1 MSSPSSRVSSRADL
15 AVAAA
20 FALAA
25 GLLFA
30 ATLQTRMYGDGGGL
44 VSMLASGEGHRY
56 HNVLYLPYLRAFD
69 ALVPGDEP
77 IRTAT
82 LASALAAALGCGA
95 TWLVARGLGAAREGA
110 ALATALA
117 AVTPAVWF
125 FATTVEVAA
134 PHFAAVALCAAIVL
148 RAPWRRPWLALALVA
163 ATFPLLALTHQ
174 TAVLLGPG
182 WVALVAYARAR
193 VAPPFGAAFVL
204 GVVGPLL
211 LAALVA
217 TLLAA
222 SWYRTG
228 ELALVDSTVTS
239 VLDEYTGIATPADF
253 LWPGWM
259 RPLALVLPLALAGAW
274 TLRREPLALTA
285 LLVSCAIPF
294 AFFTWWWG
302 VPENGAYFLGTL
314 PFYAA
319 LVARAADALRP
330 AARRA
335 LFAVALVV
343 QALLG
348 RAYVAEWDR
357 GYDPYERVEHVRA
370 ALGESGVLLSTTF
383 AAPEIDVHLP
393 GIEEHSLIAPFA
405 RAAAEAGYGPDQFV
419 AVVLP
424 AIDEFTAGRRIA
436 VETNYRQLAPSRPL
450 TYRLAEPYFDALLA
464 ALRERRTW
472 AEHPHE
478 SWGLVVFEP

>member
-1 MSSPSSRVSSRADL
+1 MSSPSSRVSGRADL

-44 VSMLASGEGHRY
+44 VSMFASGEGRGY

-69 ALVPGDEP
+69 ALVPGGEP

-95 TWLVARGLGAAREGA
+95 TWLVARGLGASREGA

-117 AVTPAVWF
+117 AVTPATWF
-125 FATTVEVAA
+125 FATTAEVPA
-134 PHFAAVALCAAIVL
+134 PHFAAVALCAAVVL
-148 RAPWRRPWLALALVA
+148 RAPWRRPGLALALVA

-193 VAPPFGAAFVL
+193 VARPFGAAFVL

-228 ELALVDSTVTS
+228 ELALFDSTVTS
-239 VLDEYTGIATPADF
+239 ILDEFTGIVAPADF
-253 LWPGWM
+253 LWRGWV

-285 LLVSCAIPF
+285 LLVSCAVPF
-294 AFFTWWWG
+294 AFFTWWG
-302 VPENGAYFLGTL
+302 VPEHGAYFLGTM

-370 ALGESGVLLSTTF
+370 ALGESGVLLST
-383 AAPEIDVHLP
+383 ASVAPRIDVHLP
-393 GIEEHSLIAPFA
+393 GIEEHSLIDPFA
-405 RAAAEAGYGPDQFV
+405 RAAAEAGFGPDQFV
-419 AVVLP
+419 AAVLP
-424 AIDEFTAGRRIA
+424 AIDQFTAGRRIA
-436 VETNYRQLAPSRPL
+436 FETNYRELAPSRQL
-450 TYRLAEPYFDALLA
+450 TYRVAEPYFDALLA

-472 AEHPHE
+472 TEHPHE
-478 SWGLVVFEP
+478 HWGLVVFEP